1 MQDLGPLLEQNV
13 DEVATAEAAAA
24 AEAGL
29 SARRGASLK
38 RIVFAALLRWALVRL
53 SDADQLDAVLTSSLG
68 PFAAAFTVG
77 TVCGAVARTV
87 AAAVVPP
94 KQTTITAK
102 PSAASKQRRLP
113 QLTRAFGLG
122 ALQTSTISAASTIAH
137 DLHVTGATGDAAVI
151 LGGALAGALAASAS
165 RPLDASMLDL
175 RKALRRVTRDQGIAA
190 ALIISLDFSA
200 FVLLESAFAKL
211 GLDPVTPS

>member
-1 MQDLGPLLEQNV
+1 M

-29 SARRGASLK
+29 SARRGASIK

-94 KQTTITAK
+94 KQDTATTAK

-137 DLHVTGATGDAAVI
+137 GMHATGATGDAAVI
-151 LGGALAGALAASAS
+151 LAGALAGALAASAS

-175 RKALRRVTRDQGIAA
+175 RKALRRVTKDQRIAA
-190 ALIISLDFSA
+190 ALIISLDFGA

>member
-1 MQDLGPLLEQNV
+1 M

-53 SDADQLDAVLTSSLG
+53 SDVDHLDALLTSSLG

-77 TVCGAVARTV
+77 TMCGAVARTV
-87 AAAVVPP
+87 AATLVPP
-94 KQTTITAK
+94 KAPT
-102 PSAASKQRRLP
+102 ASKQRRLP

-122 ALQTSTISAASTIAH
+122 ALQTSTISAASTVAH
-137 DLHVTGATGDAAVI
+137 GLHATGATGDAAVI

-165 RPLDASMLDL
+165 KPLDESMLSL
-175 RKALRRVTRDQGIAA
+175 RKAVRRSTSDQRIAA
-190 ALIISLDFSA
+190 ALFVTLDFSA